1 MEDLKWLADLA
12 SDCYDFGERHG
23 EERLKIRSNE
33 IIAAIER
40 DFGLKF
46 KLLKSPSALTKVTSS
61 GYEELSMNVIRFP
74 SRPRT
79 EANRNE
85 DQWDPLPI
93 D

>member
-23 EERLKIRSNE
+23 DERLKIRSNE

-46 KLLKSPSALTKVTSS
+46 KLLESPSALTKVTSS

-85 DQWDPLPI
+85 NHWDGLPI

>member
-1 MEDLKWLADLA
+1 MDNLNWLAELA
-12 SDCYDFGERHG
+12 SDCHDFGEKHG
-23 EERLKIRSNE
+23 DELVKMRSNE